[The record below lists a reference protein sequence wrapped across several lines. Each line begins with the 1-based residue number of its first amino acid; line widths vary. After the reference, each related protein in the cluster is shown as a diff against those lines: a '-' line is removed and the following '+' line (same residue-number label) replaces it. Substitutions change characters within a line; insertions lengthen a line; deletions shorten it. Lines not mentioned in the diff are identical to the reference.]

1 MSALRK
7 GTGFELKIAE
17 LFEKNGYHVTHD
29 IKMKGKSGTT
39 HQIDVLAEYKAPLH
53 TSTIIIEAKSYKSN
67 IDKDI
72 IMKLIQ
78 IQQDLSA
85 DRAILATTS
94 DFTPGALTTADQYK
108 NLELW
113 DGEKIASYLGKI
125 QLIDTGD
132 VMDVEDGIE
141 EEKQTTHN
149 MVASVLSLE
158 DVTNYAN
165 ETIQKR
171 AKGGFMGKGKIIEEL
186 VGVKKFLYPY
196 YDVDMEVKIRKTEK
210 TGWRSTEETI
220 QTVSSKTSVD
230 AVTGSIVNLT
240 SEGMNYNYSYLSELD
255 DEEIRLLR
263 YVANVESFEKRS
275 LSALGWSDGKIGK
288 IVNGLSGKGVLVQT
302 VARPATYSRVSKFP
316 SDPSIFQSVMEHHS
330 LIPLESDDKI
340 INPEVS
346 PASIITAFGNYWDG
360 CNINSVDIVYY
371 PYYAIRFGKEDNT
384 KRIEVLDGI
393 VGYRQEYVEEFIPTS
408 FFD

>member
-29 IKMKGKSGTT
+29 IKMEGKSGTT

-53 TSTIIIEAKSYKSN
+53 TSTVIIEAKSYQSN

-94 DFTPGALTTADQYK
+94 DFTTGALTTANQYN

-113 DGEKIASYLGKI
+113 DGEKIASYLGKL
-125 QLIDTGD
+125 QLMDTGD
-132 VMDVEDGIE
+132 VME
-141 EEKQTTHN
+141 ESQKVTQN
-149 MVASVLSLE
+149 MVNSVLTF
-158 DVTNYAN
+158 DQVTNYAN

-171 AKGGFMGKGKIIEEL
+171 AKGGFMGKGKIIEKL

-196 YDVDMEVKIRKTEK
+196 YDINMEAKIRKVEK
-210 TGWRSTEETI
+210 TGWRSTEESI
-220 QTVSSKTSVD
+220 QTISSRTSVD

-240 SEGMNYNYSYLSELD
+240 SEGMDYSYSYLSELD
-255 DEEIRLLR
+255 NEEIQLLR

-275 LSALGWSDGKIGK
+275 LSALGWSAGKIGK
-288 IVNGLSGKGVLVQT
+288 IVNSLSGKGVLVQT
-302 VARPATYSRVSKFP
+302 IARPATYSRVWNFP
-316 SDPSIFQSVMEHHS
+316 SDPSIFQSVLENHTM
-330 LIPLESDDKI
+330 IPLESDNKT
-340 INPEVS
+340 INPEIS
-346 PASIITAFGNYWDG
+346 PASIITAFGNYWDS
-360 CNINSVDIVYY
+360 CSVSSIDVVYY
-371 PYYAIRFGKEDNT
+371 PYYAIVFGKEDNT

-393 VGYRQEYVEEFIPTS
+393 SGFRQEYVEELIPTS